1 MAKKKKGFIEFKC
14 YEMGGKTLVNIDKI
28 LAIKQNPLSENQ
40 TIVVIDTLRKD
51 MDQILVEESFDSLKE
66 LLG

>member
-1 MAKKKKGFIEFKC
+1 MAKKKKGFVEFRC
-14 YEMGGKTLVNIDKI
+14 YEMGGSILVNMDKI
-28 LAIKQNPLSENQ
+28 LTIKKSPLSENQ